1 MQTATDL
8 LIRYARDHR
17 DRRNIASHFVGI
29 PMVVFAVGVLLARVR
44 FGIAGVELTLASLGA
59 FLLALWYLAR
69 PGPLALTLGVSAAV
83 GAVVALAHPM
93 AQLGST
99 SGWLAWSLGLFLLG
113 CSIQWIGHFYEG
125 KRRAALVHD
134 LVSPWAGP
142 LFLTA
147 QALFM
152 LGWNKPLLAE
162 MERRAGPAVL
172 RDLARIA

>member
-8 LIRYARDHR
+8 LIHYARDHR

-29 PMVVFAVGVLLARVR
+29 PMVVFAVGVLLARMR
-44 FGIAGVELTLASLGA
+44 FDVAGHEVTLAWVGVV
-59 FLLALWYLAR
+59 LLALWYLAR

-83 GAVVALAHPM
+83 AALVALAHPM
-93 AQLGST
+93 AQRGST

-113 CSIQWIGHFYEG
+113 CSVQWIGHVYEG
-125 KRRAALVHD
+125 KRAAFVHD
-134 LVSPWAGP
+134 LASPWAGP

-172 RDLARIA
+172 HDLARIA